1 MAAVT
6 FEYYTGT
13 YIGDPAVTEADFPRM
28 EARAEDL
35 INQLIRY
42 QTVPEMWQTAYQN
55 AICAQVDYYAI
66 YGIDLAA
73 GGIASDS
80 FTVGKVSVSGPSSRM
95 AQSGMT
101 GAASMVAPAARAYL
115 EQTGL
120 LNPFVPAAGWP
131 RPWLW
136 GW

>member
-1 MAAVT
+1 MAAVDY
-6 FEYYTGT
+6 EYYTST

-28 EARAEDL
+28 EARAQDL

-55 AICAQVDYYAI
+55 AICAQIDYYSI

-73 GGIASDS
+73 GGIASDG
-80 FTVGKVSVSGPSSRM
+80 FTVGKVSVSGPSNN
-95 AQSGMT
+95 SGMT

-120 LNPFVPAAGWP
+120 LNPSVPAAGWP

-136 GW
+136 GGW